1 MNKFFDKIRKKS
13 ENINV
18 DKTLKTLCI
27 SLLALVLIS
36 QIGLKIPFVKGYF
49 TDIEV
54 FEGTA
59 VGDDAIRE
67 GVVTLTLLS
76 GEPKNELEILVNGE
90 KVDVFDQT
98 EKKLELVS
106 TSVIEIKALKN
117 EKYTVK
123 ISDMTDNLY
132 LTTANGEI
140 PITKG
145 INFVGRI
152 ILKNS

>member
-1 MNKFFDKIRKKS
+1 M
-13 ENINV
+13 
-18 DKTLKTLCI
+18 
-27 SLLALVLIS
+27 
-36 QIGLKIPFVKGYF
+36 
-49 TDIEV
+49 
-54 FEGTA
+54 
-59 VGDDAIRE
+59 
-67 GVVTLTLLS
+67 
-76 GEPKNELEILVNGE
+76 VNGE

-98 EKKLELVS
+98 EKKLELLS

-132 LTTANGEI
+132 LSTANGEI

>member
-1 MNKFFDKIRKKS
+1 M
-13 ENINV
+13 
-18 DKTLKTLCI
+18 
-27 SLLALVLIS
+27 
-36 QIGLKIPFVKGYF
+36 Q
-49 TDIEV
+49 
-54 FEGTA
+54 
-59 VGDDAIRE
+59 E

-98 EKKLELVS
+98 EKKLELLS

-132 LTTANGEI
+132 LSTANGEI

>member
-1 MNKFFDKIRKKS
+1 MNKFFDKIKKKS

-18 DKTLKTLCI
+18 VKTLKTLCI
-27 SLLALVLIS
+27 SLFALVLIS
-36 QIGLKIPFVKGYF
+36 QIGLKIPFVKGVF
-49 TDIEV
+49 SDIEV

-59 VGDDAIRE
+59 VGDDAVQE

-98 EKKLELVS
+98 EKKLELLS

-132 LTTANGEI
+132 LSTANGEI

>member
-1 MNKFFDKIRKKS
+1 MNKFFADLKEKIGKIS
-13 ENINV
+13 V
-18 DKTLKTLCI
+18 DKMLKTI
-27 SLLALVLIS
+27 SLFLFAIVLIS
-36 QIGLKIPFVKGYF
+36 QIGLKIPFIRGFF

-59 VGDDAIRE
+59 VGEDAVRE

-76 GEPKNELEILVNGE
+76 GKPKNELEILVNGE

-98 EKKLELVS
+98 EKKLELLS

-117 EKYTVK
+117 EKYIVK

-132 LTTANGEI
+132 LATASGEI
-140 PITKG
+140 PIIKG